1 MTVISTIRHKHFLLI
16 WKSKFCKMLILG
28 RPSASRDLR
37 LQLQHEFICC
47 TQNFTHLSQKWKL
60 CFTYQRLVLQPV
72 FYTFVTKM
80 EAWLY
85 LLEVSVA
92 ASFLHLCHKNG
103 SLALPTI
110 GECCSQFFH
119 LCHKNGSLALP
130 TKGQCCSQFFTSLS
144 HKWKL
149 GFTYQ
154 R

>member
-85 LLEVSVA
+85 LLQVSVAASFFTFVKKMEAWLYLLKVSVA
-92 ASFLHLCHKNG
+92 ASFLHLCHING
-103 SLALPTI
+103 SLALPTR
-110 GECCSQFFH
+110 
-119 LCHKNGSLALP
+119 
-130 TKGQCCSQFFTSLS
+130 GQCCSQFFTPLS
-144 HKWKL
+144 HK
-149 GFTYQ
+149 
-154 R
+154 